1 MFESYFI
8 SCEVLKKYKSLH
20 IGKLRYLA
28 IVIESEEAHQTS
40 KVIKLL
46 QWLDSVGVKNV
57 CLYDMNGMK
66 DLDNQ
71 LWETFFYLLSRMI
84 IFFFNSTF

>member
-8 SCEVLKKYKSLH
+8 SYEVLKKYKSLH

-28 IVIESEEAHQTS
+28 VVIESEEAHQTS

-46 QWLDSVGVKNV
+46 QWLDSVGVKSV
-57 CLYDMNGMK
+57 CHYDMNGMK
-66 DLDNQ
+66 GLDN
-71 LWETFFYLLSRMI
+71 
-84 IFFFNSTF
+84 